1 MPPPPRPFPRAADTA
16 NGGADPFAPVRPMP
30 TPRPATVV
38 PRPARRPIGGRRG
51 IILLFVVV
59 LLTLLAI
66 VGSAF
71 LISTRLDAG
80 QVGAEARGDARA
92 RYTPDAAD
100 RVTEVRRAAERA
112 AMATLFLDLFETS
125 RVGTDR
131 LDYNLTATEPTTYTT
146 FATAQREWPDG
157 EHVYAGGAT
166 RTDVLL
172 QPFWRPAR
180 GSADAVFGV
189 GTYPMLNGTE
199 VWGDAAYRAGFGAA
213 TPANG
218 WTDLHFPY
226 YPVDALGPT
235 DPHLA
240 ARLPVVLEA
249 GTPAD
254 YSDDQVFW
262 DWVSGPLVGVPG
274 LPVDNVFVDPRVN
287 SGGTIGVIAVNP
299 TDTAE
304 VMNFDLGANHLRRAR
319 LSPWT
324 SDVIEYPTTSEVQ
337 SFLPPTADP
346 SEFYNDRARVLPTL
360 FLDDK
365 TVNGRPDGNE
375 LQFVAADADGD
386 GVADAGLVPIVFDAT
401 AAVGTPARYTDPQT
415 GRAFTLAARIVD
427 NNAAVNANTALA
439 RTGDANLPPHAPGAP
454 TPAASVVTA
463 GTAGAN
469 FDALFALPN
478 YGVWPANIGLYDLFP
493 LRAGDDAA
501 ADPVTGRGFA
511 YAAAPPALG
520 SRDGGAT
527 LATTGFRDYLTE
539 LFGGGDQAVA
549 VTYEQTGLS
558 QRDPLTPA
566 DQLDAVADTLG
577 EAAGLTLARRTAAP
591 EPLGLKFD
599 GTNFLG
605 AVEPRPFD
613 DPASTRSLLYG
624 GGGMLVPDA
633 DLSRLDRSAFDLL
646 ALAAGNYA
654 PRPDLIFGQWPLF
667 DPDYDPADPDNQQ
680 RRRSLWARLFKT
692 ADPDQTRLL
701 FDADPILDPSAADVV
716 LPISPRAGLVAQNG
730 VSQAFSPKM
739 LNPAAAVGGSVAAVE
754 LSRAT
759 LPTGMPPYAV
769 VPVTPPAVPDYA
781 AVRPPVRAGLNTA
794 GFGEL
799 WRAYWNAMA
808 DRGGFTDPDGGTGG
822 GAHTVSTTQFIA
834 PNPPGVPAQPAMIPA
849 GTDDPF
855 DGTKVGGAATLTREQ
870 TLLLRAA
877 LAAVNTMD
885 IRDSE
890 RADVDLVPPAPAPRI
905 PGLPRPGDADVT
917 VAEIDLG
924 TFGSGATT
932 TLKARVYGTE
942 AQPFISEFII
952 DYDTGG
958 APVYLAVELVNP
970 YPFPLYL
977 RGWQLVALNP
987 DATPAPMSLAT
998 LGTAA
1003 TPLVMPPAHFFTNA
1017 GPDGTAGTADDFPDV
1032 EMGRLVLTGGTPISP
1047 TPPPVAPDDLA
1058 DGEPSVDHDGDD
1070 NTPPEPIDSVIETGD
1085 MVPFDP
1091 DNDPDTTTAGLAT
1104 VPVTVPAL
1112 TSLGSITGTGTG
1124 TAVVLVR
1131 PAVNPATDTPP
1142 GVVRALPQMV
1152 PLDLV
1157 DTRGMDPT
1165 TLAGLPARFR
1175 YARDDHGTA
1184 TADNS
1189 EPDEDLRSWK
1199 YVFHGKWD
1207 NTRLP
1212 GGTNETLNKPV
1223 SVGLVR
1229 LNPLGTTPDSGSNG
1243 ELGLPNSF
1251 PTIGDGTPDALSE
1264 TDGTTVYPTFVAGE
1278 DDAGVTATGGFPV
1291 GPVLGGRLLG
1301 GPADVGRP
1309 VDPTDYNGKNF
1320 RPVHPYGGFARDG
1333 DAFQIP
1339 ILGGYTIYNDIGSDG
1354 FTDTDVVSIRPVT
1367 LDTEHSDAD
1376 SNELW
1381 GRFIPFEGAID
1392 ADGDGTL
1399 NEEVY
1404 AWAADLLDYVT
1415 ANDNYGDDTFPNV
1428 DLRQALFV
1436 EYDFDNNGTTDAVVG
1451 DRSVNAADPTPDN
1464 AAAFLP
1470 RAFFRSYSVANSGDA
1485 DIFPAGTRP
1494 TYDQTSVFDGNT
1506 VGLLPVDNDGDGD
1519 PGLSDPVAE
1528 LGIFGGS
1535 TALAAQARYAEA
1547 FTPAQGKLNVLT
1559 AEEGILKTAPLAV
1572 DLDGQVDTDAAGSI
1586 GQVAATASG
1595 LVGFG
1600 GGISVRDP
1608 RPAPNPNF
1616 SNRGAIAFDGGTA
1629 GEAVETLADLDRFG
1643 FAFPNAGSAADRYV
1657 SDVTGRLPTSAL
1669 PPAPGSLT
1677 SGAFYDVDPALAATA
1692 SEEATTNL
1700 ARVSNLLTTRSD
1712 HYTVYLLVQAWDGFG
1727 TDQARVVRQERV
1739 AFTVDR
1745 SGVTPPANGLDLPG
1759 DTPDVGTTPTIGR
1772 AYLTLDDAIQALKV
1786 APITAD

>member
-1 MPPPPRPFPRAADTA
+1 
-16 NGGADPFAPVRPMP
+16 MP

-38 PRPARRPIGGRRG
+38 PRPARRRG

-59 LLTLLAI
+59 LLTLLAV

-80 QVGAEARGDARA
+80 QVGAEARGGVEA
-92 RYTPDAAD
+92 RYNVDVAD
-100 RVTEVRRAAERA
+100 RVAEVRRAAERG
-112 AMATLFLDLFETS
+112 AMATLFLDLFES
-125 RVGTDR
+125 RRASV
-131 LDYNLTATEPTTYTT
+131 
-146 FATAQREWPDG
+146 
-157 EHVYAGGAT
+157 GGAGT
-166 RTDVLL
+166 ASAERAWPNGSAPGIAGVAG
-172 QPFWRPAR
+172 QPMWRPDRA
-180 GSADAVFGV
+180 SADAVYASLATPVPTPFLTPPGLD
-189 GTYPMLNGTE
+189 T
-199 VWGDAAYRAGFGAA
+199 WGEAAYGPGQFGPAA
-213 TPANG
+213 STAAQ
-218 WTDLHFPY
+218 LHFPY

-240 ARLPVVLEA
+240 ARLPVVLES

-274 LPVDNVFVDPRVN
+274 LPVDNVFVDPTATTASAVAL
-287 SGGTIGVIAVNP
+287 GGL
-299 TDTAE
+299 
-304 VMNFDLGANHLRRAR
+304 MNFDAAVGNNLNRAR

-324 SDVIEYPTTSEVQ
+324 TDVIEYAPPASVA
-337 SFLPPTADP
+337 SFGG
-346 SEFYNDRARVLPTL
+346 SGEFYNDRARVHPAL
-360 FLDDK
+360 FRDANA
-365 TVNGRPDGNE
+365 NGEPDGTE
-375 LQFVAADADGD
+375 VVFLAADADGD
-386 GVADAGLVPIVFDAT
+386 GVADAGLVPIVFDDSF
-401 AAVGTPARYTDPQT
+401 AVGSPDRYLDPQT
-415 GRAFTLAARIVD
+415 DRVFTLAVRIVD

-439 RTGDANLPPHAPGAP
+439 RTGDAVLPPYAPGGAV
-454 TPAASVVTA
+454 AALSTA
-463 GTAGAN
+463 AVN
-469 FDALFALPN
+469 FDTIFTAPN

-493 LRAGDDAA
+493 LRLGDDAA
-501 ADPVTGRGFA
+501 ADPVAGRGFT
-511 YAAAPPALG
+511 YAATPPALG

-549 VTYEQTGLS
+549 VTYDQTGLS
-558 QRDPLTPA
+558 QRAKTTPA

-591 EPLGLKFD
+591 EPLGLRLS
-599 GTNFLG
+599 GTVLG
-605 AVEPRPFD
+605 TPVEPRPFD
-613 DPASTRSLLYG
+613 GPASVRSLLYG
-624 GGGMLVPDA
+624 GGGMLVPDQ
-633 DLSRLDRSAFDLL
+633 DLSRLDRAAPDLL

-654 PRPDLIFGQWPLF
+654 PRPDLIFGHWPLF
-667 DPDYDPADPDNQQ
+667 DPSYNFDNIQ

-692 ADPDQTRLL
+692 ADPDQTRA
-701 FDADPILDPSAADVV
+701 FFEGDAVLASGAADVV

-739 LNPAAAVGGSVAAVE
+739 LNPADPTVAPLPTGSVAAVV
-754 LSRAT
+754 LAAAD

-769 VPVTPPAVPDYA
+769 VPVTPPAVPDYGD
-781 AVRPPVRAGLNTA
+781 VRPPVRAGLNTA

-799 WRAYWNAMA
+799 WRAYWNVMA
-808 DRGGFTDPDGGTGG
+808 DDAAGGDFTVPPTT
-822 GAHTVSTTQFIA
+822 HTPLPPATT
-834 PNPPGVPAQPAMIPA
+834 P
-849 GTDDPF
+849 DDPF
-855 DGTKVGGAATLTREQ
+855 DPAKVQGGGTLTAQ
-870 TLLLRAA
+870 QVLLLRAA
-877 LAAVNTMD
+877 LAAVNAMD
-885 IRDSE
+885 IRDAE
-890 RADVDLVPPAPAPRI
+890 RADVDAGGV

-917 VAEIDLG
+917 VAEIDLDYAVG
-924 TFGSGATT
+924 MTT
-932 TLKARVYGTE
+932 GLKARVYGTE

-958 APVYLAVELVNP
+958 VPVYLAVELVNP

-987 DATPAPMSLAT
+987 DATPAPTSLAT

-1003 TPLVMPPAHFFTNA
+1003 APLVMPPAHFFTNP
-1017 GPDGTAGTADDFPDV
+1017 GVDGAVGGGDDFPDV

-1047 TPPPVAPDDLA
+1047 TPPPVAPDDLM

-1070 NTPPEPIDSVIETGD
+1070 STPPEPIDSVIETGD
-1085 MVPFDP
+1085 VVPFDP
-1091 DNDPDTTTAGLAT
+1091 DNNPDTTTAGLAT

-1124 TAVVLVR
+1124 TAVVLMR

-1207 NTRLP
+1207 NTRLA
-1212 GGTNETLNKPV
+1212 GGINETLNKPV

-1229 LNPLGTTPDSGSNG
+1229 LNPLGAPPDSGSDG

-1251 PTIGDGTPDALSE
+1251 PTVGDGTPDALSE
-1264 TDGTTVYPTFVAGE
+1264 GGAATYPAFVAGE

-1333 DAFQIP
+1333 DAYQIP

-1367 LDTEHSDAD
+1367 LDTEHSDTD

-1428 DLRQALFV
+1428 DLRNALAQT
-1436 EYDFDNNGTTDAVVG
+1436 YAGALVG
-1451 DRSVNAADPTPDN
+1451 DPSLNAADPTPDDPTSQLPT
-1464 AAAFLP
+1464 AFMP
-1470 RAFFRSYSVANSGDA
+1470 SYAESNRLNPTTYEPQV
-1485 DIFPAGTRP
+1485 FPAGTRAV
-1494 TYDQTSVFDGNT
+1494 YDRTSTFDT
-1506 VGLLPVDNDGDGD
+1506 ATLDLLPIDNDGDGE
-1519 PGLSDPVAE
+1519 PGLSDPGVNVGLFA
-1528 LGIFGGS
+1528 
-1535 TALAAQARYAEA
+1535 TAGPAAQARYAEA

-1572 DLDGQVDTDAAGSI
+1572 DLN
-1586 GQVAATASG
+1586 GQVATDALFGTPPPMPGQVQVNAIG

-1608 RPAPNPNF
+1608 GTF
-1616 SNRGAIAFDGGTA
+1616 NRGGIVHDGGGAGTA
-1629 GEAVETLADLDRFG
+1629 VGTLADLDRYG
-1643 FAFPNAGSAADRYV
+1643 FAFPNAASAADRYV
-1657 SDVTGRLPTSAL
+1657 SDVTGRLPTS
-1669 PPAPGSLT
+1669 GGGV
-1677 SGAFYDVDPALAATA
+1677 GADQFYDVDPTVAPTA

-1712 HYTVYLLVQAWDGFG
+1712 HYTVYLLVQAWEGFG
-1727 TDQARVVRQERV
+1727 TATPRVVRQERV

-1759 DTPDVGTTPTIGR
+1759 DDPDPADIGR
-1772 AYLTLDDAIQALKV
+1772 AYLTLDDAIQALEV
-1786 APITAD
+1786 TPVPAD